1 MTRLIAAVAAFVM
14 LALPLRAEVDIKEIT
29 TPAGFKAWLVED
41 HTIPFMALRVAF
53 KGGAS
58 LDAPGK
64 RGATNLMTAL
74 LEEGTGD
81 LDARGFASA
90 TETLAASF
98 SFDASDDSVS
108 ISAQVL
114 SENRD
119 EAMVLLRGAIV
130 APSFDNAAIERVRG
144 QVLSIINSD
153 LKDPE
158 EIAQRAFDL
167 AAYGD
172 HPYGSSIDGTTESV
186 TALSR
191 KDLIAAHQGAI
202 AKDRVYISAVGDIT
216 EAELSGLIDT
226 LLADLPETG
235 APMPQDVALGLEPG
249 VFVTPFETPQSV
261 ALFGHKGITR
271 DDPDFF
277 PAFVASTIFGGG
289 GFNSRLMD
297 EVREKRGLTYGI
309 YAFIGLKDYSQII
322 SGRFNS
328 ANDRI
333 ADAIEVVKSEWTR
346 FAQEGVTQEE
356 LDDAK
361 LFLTGA
367 YPLRFDGN
375 GRIANIL
382 VGMQMDGLTADYIA
396 TRNGKINA
404 ITLDQI
410 NAAIARVYLPDSLHF
425 TVVGQPAGL

>member
-119 EAMVLLRGAIV
+119 EAMVLLRGAI
-130 APSFDNAAIERVRG
+130 A
-144 QVLSIINSD
+144 
-153 LKDPE
+153 
-158 EIAQRAFDL
+158 
-167 AAYGD
+167 
-172 HPYGSSIDGTTESV
+172 
-186 TALSR
+186 
-191 KDLIAAHQGAI
+191 
-202 AKDRVYISAVGDIT
+202 
-216 EAELSGLIDT
+216 
-226 LLADLPETG
+226 
-235 APMPQDVALGLEPG
+235 
-249 VFVTPFETPQSV
+249 PQSV